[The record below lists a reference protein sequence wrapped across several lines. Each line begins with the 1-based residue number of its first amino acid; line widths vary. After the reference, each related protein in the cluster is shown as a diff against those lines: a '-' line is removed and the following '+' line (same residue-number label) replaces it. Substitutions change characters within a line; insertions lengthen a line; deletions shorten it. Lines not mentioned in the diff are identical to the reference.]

1 MSNNKQKVF
10 HLEIEGE
17 HYYFGSPKAI
27 FDTIGEER
35 LRMKYASF
43 HSNITLKVGDVYVNR
58 RNGWIIRVGEL
69 VQAKTNRGNRWRD
82 IIEGGI
88 ASALA
93 ARGLTEATEQPV
105 MEQPAPEAEQTNEEK
120 PVVEQPQIEQPIEQ
134 SVVEPAEQKA
144 PEAKPEVQHTE
155 EPAPRPA
162 QRKKKSN
169 DIPEQLTL
177 F

>member
-105 MEQPAPEAEQTNEEK
+105 MEQTAPEAEQPNEEK
-120 PVVEQPQIEQPIEQ
+120 PVVEQPQIEQPVEQ
-134 SVVEPAEQKA
+134 SVVEAQ
-144 PEAKPEVQHTE
+144 PEVQHTE